1 MHHSCQ
7 FGHGEIRCAGIDLEW
22 EYIKMKELNYKFK
35 DTRLLDLALVQRGV
49 NATQNNEKLEFVG
62 DRVLGLSVAGLLY
75 EMYPNET
82 EGELARRHATLVSTE
97 TLARIATE
105 FGLDKKIKHGH
116 MTAGRTMHISADA
129 MEAVFGAIYLD
140 GGFEPARKVIVDI
153 WRDLASVDTIAPKD
167 PKTTLQELVQQA
179 DSGNLPVYE
188 YLEPTGASHNPTFN
202 VRVTAMGKTAT
213 GSGASKKSASIV
225 AAEELLK
232 ILAI

>member
-1 MHHSCQ
+1 
-7 FGHGEIRCAGIDLEW
+7 
-22 EYIKMKELNYKFK
+22 
-35 DTRLLDLALVQRGV
+35 
-49 NATQNNEKLEFVG
+49 
-62 DRVLGLSVAGLLY
+62 
-75 EMYPNET
+75 
-82 EGELARRHATLVSTE
+82 
-97 TLARIATE
+97 
-105 FGLDKKIKHGH
+105 
-116 MTAGRTMHISADA
+116 